1 MRQRPLKEI
10 GRGLRQSRDN
20 RSSSIGALPTGC
32 PPTKE
37 VVVLDSQPMHFANSV
52 TIRRPPS
59 EVFAFLVDPANIP
72 KWNYAIDSARQ
83 VNPGPVGVGT
93 RIQQTRSVPR
103 PTTEELVITEL
114 APDRRL
120 VLEGDIGPLSGTLSY
135 QIEEVLEGTRLTNT
149 ADLSGRGPLR
159 LLAPLAASRVR
170 DAVAANLGK
179 LRDLLESSA

>member
-20 RSSSIGALPTGC
+20 RSSSIGALPTSC
-32 PPTKE
+32 PPTRE

-83 VNPGPVGVGT
+83 VSPGPVGVGT

-103 PTTEELVITEL
+103 PTTEELMITEL
-114 APDRRL
+114 
-120 VLEGDIGPLSGTLSY
+120 G
-135 QIEEVLEGTRLTNT
+135 
-149 ADLSGRGPLR
+149 
-159 LLAPLAASRVR
+159 LAS
-170 DAVAANLGK
+170 
-179 LRDLLESSA
+179 E

>member
-1 MRQRPLKEI
+1 
-10 GRGLRQSRDN
+10 
-20 RSSSIGALPTGC
+20 
-32 PPTKE
+32 
-37 VVVLDSQPMHFANSV
+37 MHFANSV

-83 VNPGPVGVGT
+83 VSAGPVGVGT
-93 RIQQTRSVPR
+93 RIEQTRSVPR

-114 APDRRL
+114 VPDRRM

-135 QIEEVLEGTRLTNT
+135 QIEEVPEGTRLTNT

-170 DAVAANLGK
+170 DAVAANLDK
-179 LRDLLESSA
+179 LRGLLESSA